1 MRALLAVLL
10 FVTLTL
16 PAQAEPVSGYAFLD
30 DSTREMQDDE
40 FSNPG
45 MVTVDRGAEL
55 FHELRDS
62 EVHSCSSCHGENGA
76 KIDAKVNGTGV
87 VQDGQITPAC
97 GQACPSQA
105 IVFGDINDKTS
116 RVAKLKAQSRDYQL
130 LSELNLHPRTSYL
143 AKVRNPNPKLVG

>member
-62 EVHSCSSCHGENGA
+62 EVHSC
-76 KIDAKVNGTGV
+76 
-87 VQDGQITPAC
+87 
-97 GQACPSQA
+97 
-105 IVFGDINDKTS
+105 
-116 RVAKLKAQSRDYQL
+116 
-130 LSELNLHPRTSYL
+130 
-143 AKVRNPNPKLVG
+143 